1 MSVILVE
8 KKDKVGIITINRPDS
23 ANAMNRELFGRL
35 RESLLSLDG
44 DKDVWAIILTGAGE
58 RAFCS
63 GLDLKERKSMTEN
76 EIEDSRR
83 FEVFPFYFEL
93 ERLETPVIAAING
106 AAIGG
111 GAEIALACDI
121 RVASENASFGLGEV
135 RWGIIPAGGAI
146 QWLPLIAGMGIA
158 KELILTA
165 KVIDAKRAEELK
177 IFNYVVPPAQLM
189 HKAWSVAEELI
200 QNSPVAL
207 RQAKKAL
214 NFRAAI
220 SHGLTYDIEAS
231 KVCYGSEDRK
241 EGTSAFSE
249 KRKPDW
255 KNT

>member
-8 KKDKVGIITINRPDS
+8 KKDKVGIVTLNRPDS
-23 ANAMNRELFGRL
+23 ANAINREMFRRL

-44 DKDVWAIILTGAGE
+44 DKDVWAIILTGTGE

-63 GLDLKERKSMTEN
+63 GLDLKERKSMTEA
-76 EIEDSRR
+76 EIESSRR
-83 FEVFPFYFEL
+83 FEVFPFYLEL
-93 ERLETPVIAAING
+93 ERLETPIIAAING

-111 GAEIALACDI
+111 GAEITLACDI

-135 RWGIIPAGGAI
+135 RWGIIPAGGAM
-146 QWLPLIAGMGIA
+146 QWLPLIAGMGVA
-158 KELILTA
+158 KELVLTA
-165 KVIDAKRAEELK
+165 KVIDAKRAEELR
-177 IFNYVVPPAQLM
+177 IFNYVVHPSQVM

-214 NFRAAI
+214 NFRAAVNQ
-220 SHGLTYDIEAS
+220 GLTYDIEAS

-241 EGTSAFSE
+241 EGTTAFSE
-249 KRKPDW
+249 KRKPNW